1 MLMAVLGELLT
12 PLPAEGR
19 RRLCLDSSYVVSGD
33 ELGESP
39 VGVLVYLSP

>member
-1 MLMAVLGELLT
+1 MLIAVVVELLT
-12 PLPAEGR
+12 PRPAEGR
-19 RRLCLDSSYVVSGD
+19 RRLRLDSSYVVSGD